1 VPEKVNSGN
10 DGLIISKND
19 IFLNSFFK
27 SFTELNEKE
36 FSEKIKQE
44 KTFQKNVL
52 IDIQDVSSIHKG
64 LDCIGL

>member
-1 VPEKVNSGN
+1 MPEKVNPGN

-44 KTFQKNVL
+44 KKFQKNVL
-52 IDIQDVSSIHKG
+52 IDIQGVKEFVKDWIVNMM
-64 LDCIGL
+64 